1 MCSVILKQK
10 PMQCVPI
17 YQRRRHS
24 ACDICA
30 QLYWNSNP
38 CNVFQYING
47 GYSVRYMCSAIL
59 KLKPMQCFSI
69 YRWEDIVQEICV
81 QWYWNTNPCNVFP
94 SISGGGARKAAG
106 WNYYWNYYY
115 WNYYWS
121 TNQCTVFPSIRGGGA
136 RKAGVKLRRLHAHCL
151 FHKLKDVINGLVDWW
166 RLTTEPV
173 HI

>member
-1 MCSVILKQK
+1 MKIVQEICAQSYWNRNRCNVFPSIRGGDI
-10 PMQCVPI
+10 C
-17 YQRRRHS
+17 S

-38 CNVFQYING
+38 CNVLQYING

-59 KLKPMQCFSI
+59 KLKTMQCFSI

-94 SISGGGARKAAG
+94 SISGG
-106 WNYYWNYYY
+106 
-115 WNYYWS
+115 
-121 TNQCTVFPSIRGGGA
+121 VA

-151 FHKLKDVINGLVDWW
+151 FHKLKDVINGFRDWW
-166 RLTTEPV
+166 RLTTEV

>member
-10 PMQCVPI
+10 PMHRVRI

-38 CNVFQYING
+38 CNVFQYINE

-94 SISGGGARKAAG
+94 SISGGGARKA
-106 WNYYWNYYY
+106 
-115 WNYYWS
+115 
-121 TNQCTVFPSIRGGGA
+121 
-136 RKAGVKLRRLHAHCL
+136 GVKLRRLHAHCL
-151 FHKLKDVINGLVDWW
+151 FHKLKDVINGFLDWW
-166 RLTTEPV
+166 RLTTELCTFKKAGALIFKVSRPTRV
-173 HI
+173 TF